1 MGTIVLMSTIWTPL
15 DRIQP
20 KISAAHWPAWT
31 QDAVAGLLLLS
42 LLWGGWLVTSTS
54 VTVTVDGVSES
65 VRTHRRTVA
74 PLLMD
79 LGLVIH
85 DQDRLS
91 VALDHPL
98 SGQPEIRVERA
109 YPVRIL
115 ADGRDLRV
123 FSFGSTPT
131 QLLQDAGISIDTY
144 DQVVVDGRPVALTGP
159 LAYAPAQV
167 AAPTYD
173 SGQAWANLDQA
184 EPMQVRIYRAIP
196 ITVDDGD
203 LPFTVRTT
211 AQTVGQAL
219 RSAEIILY
227 LGDKVQPSLG
237 SPVSTGLRVF
247 IQRSIPIQVQVDGQT
262 LKTRT
267 QGRSVGDALTEMGI
281 GVAGLDQVEPPL
293 ESKLYDNTE
302 IRIVRVTEDI
312 EILQDIVPF
321 ETVYVPDPGVLI
333 DTQQL
338 VNPGAEGITRH
349 RYRVRYEDGQ
359 EAERVLED
367 SWMAQEPAQRVI
379 AYGQNIVPRTF
390 TTANGPGDHLLA
402 LHPHVRHQL
411 QRRHRRRLPGCALL
425 WAYPHR
431 RPHAGRRR
439 GRGSQDHSL
448 AQPALHPQLW
458 LRRRPG
464 HRLRHPRPAHRPGLF
479 RRQPGPAPGLGRCLP
494 ALAAAAVVSD
504 YVGDSELSRLAKVNG

>member
-1 MGTIVLMSTIWTPL
+1 MGTIGNMSSTWAPL

-20 KISAAHWPAWT
+20 KIFAGHLPAWVA
-31 QDAVAGLLLLS
+31 DAAAGLLILA
-42 LLWGGWLVTSTS
+42 LLWGGWRITSTP
-54 VTVTVDGVSES
+54 VTVTVDGASEV

-98 SGQPEIRVERA
+98 TGQPEIRVERA
-109 YPVRIL
+109 HPVRIL
-115 ADGRDLRV
+115 ADGLDLRV
-123 FSFGSTPT
+123 FSFGSTPA
-131 QLLQDAGISIDTY
+131 QLLQDAGINVDAY
-144 DQVVVDGRPVALTGP
+144 DQVVVDGKPLALTAP
-159 LAYAPAQV
+159 MIYAPAL
-167 AAPTYD
+167 AAPATFD
-173 SGQAWANLDQA
+173 RGQAWANLDEA
-184 EPMQVRIYRAIP
+184 EPVQVRIYRAIP

-262 LKTRT
+262 MKTRT

-338 VNPGAEGITRH
+338 INPGAEGITRH

-359 EAERVLED
+359 EAERLLED
-367 SWMAQEPAQRVI
+367 SWIAQEPAQRVI

-390 TTANGPGDHLLA
+390 TTANGQEITYWRYIRMYATSYSAGTSGVSADAPNYGRTRTGDLMRDGIVAVDPKIITLRSQVYIPSYGFGDA
-402 LHPHVRHQL
+402 LDTGSAVRS
-411 QRRHRRRLPGCALL
+411 RRIDLGYSDANLVLRRGWIDVYLL
-425 WAYPHR
+425 WPPPPSYQITWVIPNYPV
-431 RPHAGRRR
+431 
-439 GRGSQDHSL
+439 
-448 AQPALHPQLW
+448 
-458 LRRRPG
+458 
-464 HRLRHPRPAHRPGLF
+464 
-479 RRQPGPAPGLGRCLP
+479 LP
-494 ALAAAAVVSD
+494 
-504 YVGDSELSRLAKVNG
+504 K